1 MRVLPQCAPLY
12 SSSNMIGRL
21 LQSAASTFSQHSSSR
36 PQTPLESTTEDAHTR
51 DLLYPEIHTLRASQY
66 NTLLPNTTRITQ
78 NAREAT
84 SYDDRGGLDITYPT
98 DIRIIIA
105 QDVNSRYQQPQ
116 VLYDSRPP
124 PQSPNSR
131 NGSPQQDRESGG
143 STDGAPLRGKISP
156 SPATIPS
163 RRYHSPQSSMF
174 QSSQIQPLS
183 PISPRSPESRFR
195 SPLGDLRPRTTTFEQ
210 SAVDTETAQGKIL
223 REGKEDIEGLLGCM
237 FGAPGFRIEP
247 GTKLHVIPRKAPD
260 VPGSG
265 NRSPNVPRPMSSGGY
280 SRRRTPLVRST
291 SVADMSK
298 EDSNNIL
305 RAEPK
310 TSQNTKPSIMFTR
323 LFSVQLS
330 ESVHPDVEGPSAQ
343 AESKMTDQI
352 PNTSPAENGAPV
364 GANATSTVKQKK
376 VPMYAVAIIV
386 HLPIDG
392 QQTRLRTP
400 VSQHGPPSL
409 SSSYNDFTP
418 ATSWRSE
425 YSMFARYMEMRAP
438 GSLSAMDSSFNHYI
452 PYILTHW
459 NIIDRALKLL
469 EVAASTK
476 LRIILERSIPL
487 APLMDPAPSKSKG
500 PKPKKPKEPTQQ
512 SIHVLP
518 GCLQESSATKKDTAA
533 MCQRIVG
540 SLRTRRVVTGQARWG
555 AWREEARWIGRWTG
569 DKEQSRFLYICL
581 NAFVG
586 QHTFWIDRITS
597 GFSRQ
602 QPPLMKHPTEEEI
615 HIKHRTVI
623 ISTDKMAAR
632 RLIFLLSAFL
642 PSTVSSSPP
651 QLPASPHPSLRYS
664 ESPSSVLPG
673 REQFLPPTP
682 NLNPT
687 RPRRSGTNSTDHAR
701 SVSFSLVGSSTGAGG
716 VSNEPEHGKDFRV
729 DALARRP
736 SDARSIRS
744 TTLAIP
750 IGGSDTRKSSTSTI
764 IADSAQPIPHFSN
777 LSSPNVTDSAAVQR
791 PGSSGSLASIALTHT
806 LKRSESSALSTS
818 GSGGGRW
825 GSMVSGFWS
834 NRRGSSTDD
843 SDALLS
849 SQEALAEIRAAKEDK
864 SRPTNKL
871 AQMVE
876 QAASVSVSESG
887 DRTTTGGILSHTP
900 IEEYLKTNSHEGA
913 SIARNIPRR
922 PRKERLPLKL
932 SVNED
937 DGYIDIEM
945 PPNHSFSSSFAS
957 SFNSYRA
964 SYTFRGSPNE
974 HLSPY
979 GMSSRSDVWGI
990 QSDSVVDVAGWL
1002 KRYHPDFVLQAIR
1015 PYEAFENDVKQS
1027 MKAEAVLATPATSSG
1042 YPKVDGDWTTIGT
1055 TLIADLTTFSIRR
1068 LQLLRRPRSSKT
1080 GSSAT
1085 SSPAASPKLDH
1096 DAFNYE
1102 FTEHA
1107 VHTSDPVLTSA
1118 LGRVL
1123 SQNGSTSRLPSRAPS
1138 PTRSDHT
1145 TIPPSAP
1152 PYPYSRP
1159 ASIRREGLATPI
1171 PAIEVPHSECRQ
1183 VILGALEEIVKS
1195 VMAEEMGT
1203 QGAGKGDGEEL
1214 RGVVRRWLREHEN
1227 GDEGRA

>member
-1 MRVLPQCAPLY
+1 
-12 SSSNMIGRL
+12 MIGRL

-51 DLLYPEIHTLRASQY
+51 DLLYPEVHTLRASQY
-66 NTLLPNTTRITQ
+66 NTLLPNTTRVTQ
-78 NAREAT
+78 IAREAT
-84 SYDDRGGLDITYPT
+84 YYDDRGGLDITYPT

-131 NGSPQQDRESGG
+131 TGSPQQDRESGG
-143 STDGAPLRGKISP
+143 STYGAPSRGKISP

-195 SPLGDLRPRTTTFEQ
+195 SPLGDLRPRATTFEQ
-210 SAVDTETAQGKIL
+210 SAIDAETAHGKIV
-223 REGKEDIEGLLGCM
+223 REGKEDIEALLGCM
-237 FGAPGFRIEP
+237 FGAAGFRIEP

-260 VPGSG
+260 VLSSG
-265 NRSPNVPRPMSSGGY
+265 NRSPSVTRPMSSGGF

-298 EDSNNIL
+298 EDSNNIHS
-305 RAEPK
+305 AESR

-323 LFSVQLS
+323 LFSVQMP
-330 ESVHPDVEGPSAQ
+330 ESVHPDVEGANAQ
-343 AESKMTDQI
+343 PESEITEEV
-352 PNTSPAENGAPV
+352 PNTASAANGAPI
-364 GANATSTVKQKK
+364 GSSATSTVKQKK

-386 HLPIDG
+386 HLPTDG

-438 GSLSAMDSSFNHYI
+438 GSLSAMDSSLNHYI
-452 PYILTHW
+452 PHILTHW
-459 NIIDRALKLL
+459 NIVDRALELL

-476 LRIILERSIPL
+476 LRIILERSVPL
-487 APLMDPAPSKSKG
+487 APLMDPPPAKSKG
-500 PKPKKPKEPTQQ
+500 TKPKKPKQPTQQ

-518 GCLQESSATKKDTAA
+518 GCLQECSATKKETAA
-533 MCQRIVG
+533 MCQRIIS

-555 AWREEARWIGRWTG
+555 AWREEARWVGRWTG

-581 NAFVG
+581 TAFVG
-586 QHTFWIDRITS
+586 NHTFWIDRIASALT
-597 GFSRQ
+597 RQ
-602 QPPLMKHPTEEEI
+602 QRGVTKDSTEEQTQ
-615 HIKHRTVI
+615 IKHRTVVV
-623 ISTDKMAAR
+623 STDKMAAR

-642 PSTVSSSPP
+642 PSTVSSLPP

-664 ESPSSVLPG
+664 ESPSSVLPA
-673 REQFLPPTP
+673 REQSLPRAA
-682 NLNPT
+682 NVNPS

-701 SVSFSLVGSSTGAGG
+701 SVSFSLVGSNTGAGDM
-716 VSNEPEHGKDFRV
+716 SNEPEHGKDFRP
-729 DALARRP
+729 DALARRS
-736 SDARSIRS
+736 SDARSIIS

-750 IGGSDTRKSSTSTI
+750 IGGIDTRKSSTSTI
-764 IADSAQPIPHFSN
+764 IADSTQPVPHFSS
-777 LSSPNVTDSAAVQR
+777 LSGPGATGGTAVPR
-791 PGSSGSLASIALTHT
+791 PGSSGSLASFALSHT

-843 SDALLS
+843 SDAFLS
-849 SQEALAEIRAAKEDK
+849 SQEPLAETRAAKEDK
-864 SRPTNKL
+864 LRPDNKL
-871 AQMVE
+871 AQMVQ

-887 DRTTTGGILSHTP
+887 SGTTTGVLLSHTP
-900 IEEYLKTNSHEGA
+900 VEEYLKTNSHEGA

-922 PRKERLPLKL
+922 PRKERQPLKL
-932 SVNED
+932 SVNEE

-964 SYTFRGSPNE
+964 SHPFRGSPNE
-974 HLSPY
+974 HLLPH
-979 GMSSRSDVWGI
+979 GMSSRPGVWGI
-990 QSDSVVDVAGWL
+990 QSNSVVDVAGWL
-1002 KRYHPDFVLQAIR
+1002 KRYHPDFVLQAVR
-1015 PYEAFENDVKQS
+1015 PYEALKDEIKQS
-1027 MKAEAVLATPATSSG
+1027 MKAEAVLAPSTASSEC
-1042 YPKVDGDWTTIGT
+1042 PKAGGDWTAVST

-1068 LQLLRRPRSSKT
+1068 LQLLRRPRSTKT
-1080 GSSAT
+1080 GSPKT
-1085 SSPAASPKLDH
+1085 STPPAIPKLDSN
-1096 DAFNYE
+1096 AFDYE
-1102 FTEHA
+1102 FTEHPIQA
-1107 VHTSDPVLTSA
+1107 TDPILNSA
-1118 LGRVL
+1118 LERVL
-1123 SQNGSTSRLPSRAPS
+1123 SQSGATSRLPSRAPS

-1145 TIPPSAP
+1145 TILSNAP
-1152 PYPYSRP
+1152 PYTHSRP
-1159 ASIRREGLATPI
+1159 ASIRRDGLVTPI
-1171 PAIEVPHSECRQ
+1171 PTLEAPHSECRR
-1183 VILGALEEIVKS
+1183 VILGALEEIVKG
-1195 VMAEEMGT
+1195 VMAEESGT
-1203 QGAGKGDGEEL
+1203 QGTGKGEGEEL
-1214 RGVVRRWLREHEN
+1214 RGVVRKWLREHGK